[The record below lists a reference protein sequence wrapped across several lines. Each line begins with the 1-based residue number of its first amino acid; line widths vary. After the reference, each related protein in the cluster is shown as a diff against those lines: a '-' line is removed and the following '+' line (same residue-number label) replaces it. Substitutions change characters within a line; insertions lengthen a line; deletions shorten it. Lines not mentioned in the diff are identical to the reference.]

1 MILVYINYP
10 NPHITIHKD
19 IGCGN
24 IRPHDKEGQRKITI
38 NENSISKELLRF
50 SEKDY
55 RFSSNAELND
65 MWLLVDLED
74 DSAEAQ
80 AVEDV
85 RKHLAGHYTPFGRV
99 KVDVHCE

>member
-1 MILVYINYP
+1 MISVYINYP
-10 NPHITIHKD
+10 NPHITIHKAQA
-19 IGCGN
+19 CGN

-55 RFSSNAELND
+55 RFSSNVEQND
-65 MWLLVDLED
+65 MWLVVDLEN

-85 RKHLAGHYTPFGRV
+85 RKHLAHHYTPFGRV
-99 KVDVHCE
+99 KVDVHCD